1 MSTILDEGKPLACL
15 DAICAAIVLHKI
27 QACLPRSF
35 DLTRPTSNTFV
46 FHDAD
51 DEDADD
57 EDADDE
63 DADDDDEGDDK
74 CVCVLGLI
82 LARGGELCLLLQ
94 PLE

>member
-1 MSTILDEGKPLACL
+1 MSTILDGGKPLACL
-15 DAICAAIVLHKI
+15 DAFCAAIVLHKI

-35 DLTRPTSNTFV
+35 DLTGPTSNTFV

-57 EDADDE
+57 EDADD
-63 DADDDDEGDDK
+63 DD
-74 CVCVLGLI
+74 VSIRALGLI

>member
-1 MSTILDEGKPLACL
+1 MACL

-35 DLTRPTSNTFV
+35 DLTRPTSNTFL

-57 EDADDE
+57 
-63 DADDDDEGDDK
+63 DEGDDDDGD
-74 CVCVLGLI
+74 VCMRVLGLI

>member
-1 MSTILDEGKPLACL
+1 M
-15 DAICAAIVLHKI
+15 
-27 QACLPRSF
+27 
-35 DLTRPTSNTFV
+35 

-57 EDADDE
+57 
-63 DADDDDEGDDK
+63 DEGDDDDGD
-74 CVCVLGLI
+74 VCMRVLGLI